1 MWLIK
6 RHANE
11 NSHKIKAGWYLDA
24 NSHVLTSKPKGKRQ
38 KLTVCSSILRA
49 SAVLLMMPLSGAPP
63 EDKNTVS
70 RADNSKS
77 ENFFRFLGT
86 LAFSSDSSSIFSLLH
101 LTKKNQMIQ
110 VEYIQLHYV
119 SGFFLVF
126 PPVQVLKLFY
136 FFFSP

>member
-1 MWLIK
+1 
-6 RHANE
+6 
-11 NSHKIKAGWYLDA
+11 
-24 NSHVLTSKPKGKRQ
+24 
-38 KLTVCSSILRA
+38 
-49 SAVLLMMPLSGAPP
+49 MMPLSGAPP

-86 LAFSSDSSSIFSLLH
+86 LAFSSDSSSTRLFDFFALRLK
-101 LTKKNQMIQ
+101 KKNQMIQ

-126 PPVQVLKLFY
+126 PPVEVLKLLL
-136 FFFSP
+136 FFFSPSTLLACLH